1 MEPDEATV
9 ALADI
14 ALRKMMDNIRDD
26 LALLGVDFDVWF
38 SERSLFDQGQYERA
52 TTLLEDR
59 GYLAEHDGARW
70 FTSSALGEDKDN
82 VLVRSNGIPTYLAS
96 DVAYHYNKFVE
107 RKFDK
112 VIDVWGA
119 DHHGHVSR
127 MRAVIAALGISPDKF
142 TVAITQ
148 IVTLK
153 RGGEAVRLSKRSG
166 EIITLRE
173 LVEEVGADACRFFFM
188 ARSPESQMDF
198 DMELA
203 KQQSADNPV
212 YYVQYAHARIA
223 SILRL
228 AEDRGI
234 DHSTGD
240 VHLLEHEAEQA
251 LIRKL
256 LVLPDLIE
264 MMARNLEVHHLP
276 HYAQELAT
284 AFHWFYQNC
293 RVVSGAE
300 GDEAITRARLKL
312 AEASKI
318 VLARCL
324 TIMGM
329 STPEAM

>member
-1 MEPDEATV
+1 
-9 ALADI
+9 
-14 ALRKMMDNIRDD
+14 
-26 LALLGVDFDVWF
+26 
-38 SERSLFDQGQYERA
+38 
-52 TTLLEDR
+52 
-59 GYLAEHDGARW
+59 
-70 FTSSALGEDKDN
+70 
-82 VLVRSNGIPTYLAS
+82 
-96 DVAYHYNKFVE
+96 
-107 RKFDK
+107 
-112 VIDVWGA
+112 
-119 DHHGHVSR
+119 
-127 MRAVIAALGISPDKF
+127 
-142 TVAITQ
+142 
-148 IVTLK
+148 
-153 RGGEAVRLSKRSG
+153 
-166 EIITLRE
+166 
-173 LVEEVGADACRFFFM
+173 
-188 ARSPESQMDF
+188 MDF

-234 DHSTGD
+234 DHRAGD